1 MKVWTFLVVAAL
13 CQGCVIIQCVAADEV
28 TSTPHVYQH
37 GVVAADHSA
46 ASEAGAKILRE
57 GGNVVDAAVAT
68 SFALS
73 VVRPASCGIGGGG
86 FMVIW
91 DAKKQR
97 AVALDYRERAPA
109 DASPKDYGDAADAG
123 HVEPVSVRGG
133 MAVGVPGTAGE
144 LLCFRHCSL
153 WKHGKRRSRYRCSLS
168 ATILQTTF
176 MSSRSHSST
185 LLRTVRSFWVMQI
198 LSKSP
203 SRGCSAQ
210 NMPHRSRLGLI
221 CRRRDRCRT
230 TVASLQTTTA
240 ARVIFPSWTR
250 KAMRSPARKRST

>member
-1 MKVWTFLVVAAL
+1 MKVPTFIVVAAL
-13 CQGCVIIQCVAADEV
+13 CQGCVITQCVAADEV
-28 TSTPHVYQH
+28 TSNAHVYQH

-109 DASPKDYGDAADAG
+109 NVSAQDYGDAADAG
-123 HVEPVSVRGG
+123 KDEPVSVRGG

-185 LLRTVRSFWVMQI
+185 PSRIVRSFWVTQTS
-198 LSKSP
+198 LKSP
-203 SRGCSAQ
+203 SQNYSAQ
-210 NMPHRSRLGLI
+210 NTLHRSRLTLN
-221 CRRRDRCRT
+221 CRRRGRRT
-230 TVASLQTTTA
+230 ITVASLRTTTVV
-240 ARVIFPSWTR
+240 RVIFRSWTR
-250 KAMRSPARKRST
+250 KAMR